1 MVPDVPNWLFST
13 CAFIS
18 FLLCMIPL
26 PWHLEGNFIVLQHH
40 MPSNVPPSL
49 EYGHLLVHDM
59 DGLGSV
65 KPIRQFR
72 RLEFGRHHQGPSLVR
87 HLWVSL
93 RFFLLSGFS
102 HHSRAATQFMT
113 ASSVA
118 IPAASLCINRRL
130 YHIASVQSVTTTRA
144 QKRRDIIV
152 DLAIGVGL
160 PIVVTIIRECYGRNS
175 SGIGADLP
183 IDFCFQSNRFIL
195 MEEIGCYPFTFNT
208 PLAYP
213 FYFCVPLVIGLVSAT
228 YCCTCAR
235 NASQ

>member
-1 MVPDVPNWLFST
+1 MIWTGLAALNQFVNSVVWNSDVTIRAPVWCDICGCL
-13 CAFIS
+13 
-18 FLLCMIPL
+18 
-26 PWHLEGNFIVLQHH
+26 
-40 MPSNVPPSL
+40 
-49 EYGHLLVHDM
+49 
-59 DGLGSV
+59 SV
-65 KPIRQFR
+65 
-72 RLEFGRHHQGPSLVR
+72 
-87 HLWVSL
+87 
-93 RFFLLSGFS
+93 FFLLSGFS

-160 PIVVTIIRECYGRNS
+160 PIVVTIIRECYGRDS